1 MKPAGEFGGKRLV
14 DHAMGVDAGL
24 AAEGLCD
31 NLYAEMRLALGSCS
45 RVALV
50 AAGLVDYLKLCGRK
64 SLG

>member
-1 MKPAGEFGGKRLV
+1 
-14 DHAMGVDAGL
+14 MGIDAGL

-31 NLYAEMRLALGSCS
+31 NLYAEMGFALGPRS
-45 RVALV
+45 RMALV

>member
-1 MKPAGEFGGKRLV
+1 MKPAGEFRGERRI
-14 DHAMGVDAGL
+14 DHTMGIDTGF

-31 NLYAEMRLALGSCS
+31 NLYAEVRLALGPRS

-50 AAGLVDYLKLCGRK
+50 AAGLVDYLKLRGRK